1 MKKYMFLI
9 LLLAA
14 VAVTLL
20 GCGRGQQEAPAAEVD
35 PSAENT
41 ILNDTNVVPAK
52 DPINFLEYCDGT
64 ITLRFSLEEDGAKWV
79 WVDEPTFPLD
89 GTAVEGTITALKELG
104 QLQKAP
110 AAEDLEVYGL
120 SDPQKYLTIKSATTA
135 GTIFIGEQAEDGSWF
150 SAIEGYE
157 EVFVLPDAFVQLL
170 SRSVYDMAVLP
181 TLPAFT
187 ADALMY
193 IAVESGESRTAL
205 RMVDGQ
211 WSSTNK
217 NALDRIEEITTTL
230 SSLQVSRCFDFLPS
244 QQALSLTGFS
254 SPTATITVEYLNS
267 VGVESS
273 FSMTLGDLR
282 SAEEGYYVTFNDD
295 STIYLIPAAQVSPL
309 LVLLI
314 YAK

>member
-1 MKKYMFLI
+1 
-9 LLLAA
+9 
-14 VAVTLL
+14 
-20 GCGRGQQEAPAAEVD
+20 
-35 PSAENT
+35 
-41 ILNDTNVVPAK
+41 
-52 DPINFLEYCDGT
+52 
-64 ITLRFSLEEDGAKWV
+64 
-79 WVDEPTFPLD
+79 
-89 GTAVEGTITALKELG
+89 
-104 QLQKAP
+104 
-110 AAEDLEVYGL
+110 
-120 SDPQKYLTIKSATTA
+120 
-135 GTIFIGEQAEDGSWF
+135 
-150 SAIEGYE
+150 
-157 EVFVLPDAFVQLL
+157 
-170 SRSVYDMAVLP
+170 MAVLP

-282 SAEEGYYVTFNDD
+282 SAEEGYYVTFNDEAD
-295 STIYLIPAAQVSPL
+295 AILRDEFDKNGLADKVWQYFIAVPEFKSVGVKDGKRYDGWTAIIRAVNTTDAMTATIEEIPYPL
-309 LVLLI
+309 LHTICDRITHEVEGI
-314 YAK
+314 NRVFMDITPKPIGTIEFE